1 MTRTGFRRDQMQTI
15 GDHAVVLGASM
26 SGLLAAR
33 VLADA
38 YNHVTVVDRDA
49 LPESEQDRKGVPQ
62 GRHAHVLLTSGAQVL
77 GELFPG
83 MLTDL
88 AAAGVPVL
96 HNFREGWFS
105 VGGHLLLPQDA
116 GSGDPTYLASRSFL
130 ESYVRSRVR
139 ALPNVSVM
147 DRCEVVGLATT
158 EARGRVTGVRV
169 VPTMAGSAEQII
181 PGDLVVDATGRS
193 GRTSAWL
200 TQMDFEP
207 PAEEQVRVDV
217 QYASRYIRPRQGALG
232 DVRFLVVTAEPA
244 RPTIMALMAQEGDRW
259 ILTLGGYGGHHPPTD
274 PDGFLAFARRVAPPH
289 VFTAIAEAEV
299 LDDIRAHRFPASVR
313 RRYDLLHRFPAGLI
327 VTGDAICSFNPIYG
341 QGMSVAA
348 LEAVALRDSL
358 AGGEAELARRFFRA
372 AAKPVS
378 LAWQL
383 GVGSDL
389 AITAPN
395 AKVPLPERFANSYIG
410 ALQAAAEHDPVL
422 VGRFLR
428 VTGLLDQPASLMRP
442 AVMLRVIRGKMRRR
456 GTPPGPASGAPAA
469 LSVGAAADEQAP

>member
-1 MTRTGFRRDQMQTI
+1 MQTI

-38 YNHVTVVDRDA
+38 YEHVTVLDRDV
-49 LPESEQDRKGVPQ
+49 LPEGEQDRKGVPQ

-77 GELFPG
+77 DELFPG

-96 HNFREGWFS
+96 RDFREGWFS
-105 VGGHLLLPQDA
+105 VGGHLLLPKDTGA
-116 GSGDPTYLASRSFL
+116 GEPAYLASRPFL
-130 ESYVRSRVR
+130 ESHVRSRLR
-139 ALPNVSVM
+139 SLPNVLIR
-147 DRCEVVGLATT
+147 DRHEVVGLATT
-158 EARGRVTGVRV
+158 ETRDRVTGVRV
-169 VPTMAGSAEQII
+169 VPTIAGSAEETIT
-181 PGDLVVDATGRS
+181 GDLVVDATGRS

-200 TQMDFEP
+200 TEIGFEP
-207 PAEEQVRVDV
+207 PAEEHVRVDI
-217 QYASRYIRPRQGALG
+217 QYATRYLRLRHGALSS
-232 DVRFLVVTAEPA
+232 VRFVLVGAEPA

-259 ILTLGGYGGHHPPTD
+259 IMTLGGYGGHHPPTD
-274 PDGFLAFARRVAPPH
+274 QEGFLAFARRVAPPH
-289 VFTAIAEAEV
+289 VFAAIAAADP

-313 RRYDLLHRFPAGLI
+313 RRYDLLRRFPAGLL

-348 LEAVALRDSL
+348 LEAAALRDSL

-383 GVGSDL
+383 GVGGDL

-395 AKVPLPERFANSYIG
+395 SKLPLPVRLANSYIG

-442 AVMLRVIRGKMRRR
+442 GMMLRVLIGNMRRR
-456 GTPPGPASGAPAA
+456 RTPPRSADGGPTA
-469 LSVGAAADEQAP
+469 LRVGASADEKAP

>member
-1 MTRTGFRRDQMQTI
+1 MQTI

-38 YNHVTVVDRDA
+38 YNHVTVVDRDV
-49 LPESEQDRKGVPQ
+49 LPEGDQDRKGAPQ

-77 GELFPG
+77 GELFPDL
-83 MLTDL
+83 LTDL

-96 HNFREGWFS
+96 RDFREGWFS
-105 VGGHLLLPQDA
+105 VGGHLLLPQDT
-116 GSGDPTYLASRSFL
+116 GFGDPTYLASRPFL
-130 ESYVRSRVR
+130 ESHVRSRVR
-139 ALPNVSVM
+139 SLPNVSVR

-158 EARGRVTGVRV
+158 EARDRVTGVRV
-169 VPTMAGSAEQII
+169 VPTIAGSAEQII
-181 PGDLVVDATGRS
+181 AGNLVVDATGRS

-200 TQMDFEP
+200 TQLEFEP

-217 QYASRYIRPRQGALG
+217 QYASRYLRLGQGALG
-232 DVRFLVVTAEPA
+232 RVRFVLVTAEPA

-274 PDGFLAFARRVAPPH
+274 PEGFLAFARRVAPPR
-289 VFTAIAEAEV
+289 VFAAIAAADP

-313 RRYDLLHRFPAGLI
+313 RRYDLLRRFPAGLL

-348 LEAVALRDSL
+348 LEAVALRNSL
-358 AGGEAELARRFFRA
+358 AGGAAELAPRFFQA
-372 AAKPVS
+372 AAKPVN

-383 GVGSDL
+383 SVGGDL
-389 AITAPN
+389 AVTAPN
-395 AKVPLPERFANSYIG
+395 AKLPLPVRFANTYIG

-442 AVMLRVIRGKMRRR
+442 GTMLRVISGNMRRR
-456 GTPPGPASGAPAA
+456 RTPPRPASAAPAA
-469 LSVGAAADEQAP
+469 LSVGAAADEEAP